1 MVSRVRARGLDT
13 FYLKGLNM
21 TCRNN
26 VVDLSREFWTRKVE
40 RYMML
45 YENEYIT
52 RKEFKR
58 YMSNM
63 GFEEASLE
71 KLLLEDE
78 EYDY

>member
-1 MVSRVRARGLDT
+1 
-13 FYLKGLNM
+13 
-21 TCRNN
+21 
-26 VVDLSREFWTRKVE
+26 
-40 RYMML
+40 MML

-78 EYDY
+78 VYDY